1 MAKGINKV
9 ILIGNLGRDPE
20 TKYTQGGAPVCNFTL
35 ATNEEWKDKN
45 TGEKKQRT
53 EWHNCVAFG
62 KLAEICGQYLSK
74 GSQVYVEGA
83 LQTRSWEQEGVT
95 RYATE
100 IRAFEVQ
107 ILNSKGGGQKQTA
120 PAASNPADDF
130 DEDIPF

>member
-35 ATNEEWKDKN
+35 ATNEEWKDRN
-45 TGEKKQRT
+45 TGEKKERT
-53 EWHNCVAFG
+53 EWHRCVAFG
-62 KLAEICGQYLSK
+62 KLAEICGQYLRK

-100 IRAFEVQ
+100 IRAFEIQ
-107 ILNSKGGGQKQTA
+107 ILNSKGYGQKQTA

-130 DEDIPF
+130 DDSIPF